1 MKNTGE
7 EITASAVRDGER
19 SMKTLFIGIDP
30 GKKGGI
36 AYIDTKSGITG
47 TVPYSDKDLID
58 LCRDESY
65 HGTAHIM
72 CCLEK
77 VGAMPG
83 QGVVS
88 MFSFGQ
94 SVGYI
99 KGVLES
105 FRIPYQEI
113 TPQKWKREF
122 GLTSDKAASAE
133 VCGKLFPDISLLAT
147 PKCRKPHDGMAE
159 SLLMAEYAR
168 RKL

>member
-1 MKNTGE
+1 
-7 EITASAVRDGER
+7 
-19 SMKTLFIGIDP
+19 MKTIFIGIDP

-36 AYIDTKSGITG
+36 ACIDTEKNISFA
-47 TVPYSDKDLID
+47 VPYSDKELID
-58 LCRDESY
+58 LCRDESW
-65 HGTAHIM
+65 HGNTEHIM

-88 MFSFGQ
+88 MFTFGQ
-94 SVGYI
+94 GVGYI

-122 GLTSDKAASAE
+122 GLSSDKAVSAE
-133 VCGKLFPDISLLAT
+133 VCRKLFPDINLLAT
-147 PKCRKPHDGMAE
+147 PRCKKPHDGMAE
-159 SLLMAEYAR
+159 ALLMAEYAR

>member
-1 MKNTGE
+1 
-7 EITASAVRDGER
+7 
-19 SMKTLFIGIDP
+19 MKTVFIGIDP

-36 AYIDTKSGITG
+36 AYIDTQDNVSV
-47 TVPYSDKDLID
+47 TVPYSDTMLID
-58 LCRDESY
+58 LCRHFSGVD
-65 HGTAHIM
+65 GVV

-77 VGAMPG
+77 VSARPG

-105 FRIPYQEI
+105 RHIPYQEI
-113 TPQKWKREF
+113 TPQKWKSEF
-122 GLTSDKAASAE
+122 GLNSDKAASAE
-133 VCGKLFPDISLLAT
+133 VCRKLFPDISLLAT
-147 PKCRKPHDGMAE
+147 PKCKKPHDGMAE
-159 SLLMAEYAR
+159 ALLMAEYAR

>member
-1 MKNTGE
+1 
-7 EITASAVRDGER
+7 
-19 SMKTLFIGIDP
+19 MKTLFIGIDP

-36 AYIDTKSGITG
+36 AYIDTQNNISGTM
-47 TVPYSDKDLID
+47 PYSDKDLID
-58 LCRDESY
+58 LCMDAKHSE
-65 HGTAHIM
+65 AM

-122 GLTSDKAASAE
+122 GLSSDKAVSAE
-133 VCGKLFPDISLLAT
+133 VCRRLFPDICLLAT
-147 PKCRKPHDGMAE
+147 PRCKKPHDGMAE
-159 SLLMAEYAR
+159 ALLMAEYAR

>member
-1 MKNTGE
+1 
-7 EITASAVRDGER
+7 
-19 SMKTLFIGIDP
+19 MKTIFIGIDP
-30 GKKGGI
+30 GKDGGI
-36 AYIDTKSGITG
+36 ACIDTEKGFSF
-47 TVPYSDKDLID
+47 TVPYSDKELID
-58 LCRDESY
+58 LCSGVSHDSSE
-65 HGTAHIM
+65 AI

-99 KGVLES
+99 KGVLEA

-113 TPQKWKREF
+113 PPKKWKGEF
-122 GLTSDKAASAE
+122 GLNSEKAASAE
-133 VCGKLFPDISLLAT
+133 VCRKLFPETNLLAT
-147 PKCRKPHDGMAE
+147 NRHKKPHDGMAE
-159 SLLMAEYAR
+159 ALLMAEYAR

>member
-1 MKNTGE
+1 
-7 EITASAVRDGER
+7 
-19 SMKTLFIGIDP
+19 MKTLFIGIDP
-30 GKKGGI
+30 GKNGGI
-36 AYIDTKSGITG
+36 AYIDTQDNNFDTE
-47 TVPYSDKDLID
+47 PYSDKALLD
-58 LCRDESY
+58 LCSDAS
-65 HGTAHIM
+65 HDWNKQVI

-77 VGAMPG
+77 VGAMPK

-88 MFSFGQ
+88 MFNFGH

-122 GLTSDKAASAE
+122 GLSSKKAVSAE
-133 VCGKLFPDISLLAT
+133 VCKKLFPDVDLLAT
-147 PKCRKPHDGMAE
+147 PKCKKPHDGMAE
-159 SLLMAEYAR
+159 ALLMAEYAR

>member
-1 MKNTGE
+1 
-7 EITASAVRDGER
+7 
-19 SMKTLFIGIDP
+19 MKTVFIGIDP

-36 AYIDTKSGITG
+36 AAIDVDNDFSFTE
-47 TVPYSDKDLID
+47 PYSNEALIT
-58 LCRDESY
+58 LLESVSKNNRE
-65 HGTAHIM
+65 AV

-77 VGAMPG
+77 VGARPG

-99 KGVLES
+99 KGVLEA

-113 TPQKWKREF
+113 TPQKWKGEF
-122 GLTSDKAASAE
+122 GLNSEKAASAE
-133 VCGKLFPDISLLAT
+133 VCRKLFPDISLLET
-147 PKCRKPHDGMAE
+147 PKCKKPHDGMAE
-159 SLLMAEYAR
+159 ALLMAEYAR

>member
-1 MKNTGE
+1 
-7 EITASAVRDGER
+7 
-19 SMKTLFIGIDP
+19 MKTLFIGIDP
-30 GKKGGI
+30 GKSGGI
-36 AYIDTKSGITG
+36 AYVDTEQGFAG
-47 TVPYSDKDLID
+47 TEPYSDKVLID
-58 LCRDESY
+58 LCSEASNGRQEV
-65 HGTAHIM
+65 I

-99 KGVLES
+99 KGVLEA

-113 TPQKWKREF
+113 TPHKWKREF
-122 GLTSDKAASAE
+122 SLTSDKAKSAE
-133 VCGKLFPDISLLAT
+133 VCGRLFPDVTLLAT
-147 PKCRKPHDGMAE
+147 PRCKKPHDGMAE
-159 SLLMAEYAR
+159 ALLMAEYAR

>member
-1 MKNTGE
+1 
-7 EITASAVRDGER
+7 
-19 SMKTLFIGIDP
+19 MKTLFIGIDP
-30 GKKGGI
+30 GKSGGI
-36 AYIDTKSGITG
+36 AYIDTETNPPFSGTE
-47 TVPYSDKDLID
+47 PYDDKTLID
-58 LCRDESY
+58 LCRHFS
-65 HGTAHIM
+65 GTDSVV

-99 KGVLES
+99 KGVLEA

-113 TPQKWKREF
+113 SPRKWKSEF
-122 GLTSDKAASAE
+122 GLTSDKAKSAE
-133 VCGKLFPDISLLAT
+133 VCGRLFPDVSLLAT
-147 PKCRKPHDGMAE
+147 PRCKKPHDGMAE
-159 SLLMAEYAR
+159 ALLMAEYAR

>member
-1 MKNTGE
+1 
-7 EITASAVRDGER
+7 
-19 SMKTLFIGIDP
+19 MKTVFIGIDP
-30 GKKGGI
+30 GKSGGI
-36 AYIDTKSGITG
+36 ALIDTQENYQVAQEFSEDG
-47 TVPYSDKDLID
+47 LISV
-58 LCRDESY
+58 CEEIRIK
-65 HGTAHIM
+65 GKTMKVM

-77 VGAMPG
+77 VGSRPG

-88 MFSFGQ
+88 MFNFGQ